1 MGGGNINGRKATSFT
16 EELDGIGSRLF
27 REVFGHEYGHNDE
40 LEELIDRRESAL
52 RAEWAAEWAQ
62 ELMEDVALT
71 EGRLAAD
78 SAA

>member
-1 MGGGNINGRKATSFT
+1 M
-16 EELDGIGSRLF
+16 F